1 MGGRSYRCRMLTG
14 GITCTRP
21 TIDNGQRCAAHLH
34 SMPAPGALQRLLQRP
49 FSDIYT
55 CWRGRL
61 IVSQGYMLVHGKLI
75 GNPNLG
81 KILAEV
87 AVDSRGGD
95 IDADDWMPEIY

>member
-1 MGGRSYRCRMLTG
+1 
-14 GITCTRP
+14 
-21 TIDNGQRCAAHLH
+21 
-34 SMPAPGALQRLLQRP
+34 
-49 FSDIYT
+49 
-55 CWRGRL
+55 
-61 IVSQGYMLVHGKLI
+61 MLVHGKLI